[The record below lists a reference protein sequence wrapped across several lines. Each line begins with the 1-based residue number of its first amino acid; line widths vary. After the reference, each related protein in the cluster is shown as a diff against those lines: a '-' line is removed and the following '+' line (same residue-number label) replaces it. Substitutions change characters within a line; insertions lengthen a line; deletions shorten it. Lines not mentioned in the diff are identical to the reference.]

1 MKDSYVNPLCE
12 RYSSKEMKY
21 IFSPDNK
28 FSTWRKLWV
37 ALAESEKELGL
48 DIKDEQIR
56 EMKENIYNIDYD
68 KAREHESRVR
78 HDVMAH
84 VLTFGELCPD
94 GAGMAA
100 AGSGI
105 FSNPVPQYLQALPGE
120 SQIPAALA
128 ADPGSGAPVLR
139 LPQVSPAG
147 AGTPR

>member
-84 VLTFGELCPD
+84 VLTFGELCPEARPIIHL
-94 GAGMAA
+94 GATSCYVGDNTDIIVMRE
-100 AGSGI
+100 
-105 FSNPVPQYLQALPGE
+105 AL
-120 SQIPAALA
+120 LH
-128 ADPGSGAPVLR
+128 VKR
-139 LPQVSPAG
+139 LLVN
-147 AGTPR
+147 